1 MSDER
6 RIKNEGVL
14 EEAIYVISQYKAYF
28 FDVVNDYE
36 LSYQNLEGHIL
47 AIYSTDDASSPIALT
62 PYFDDLRTYNVTDYF
77 DVPIDKHYYIVDITE
92 HTGKDL
98 PPLAEED
105 SEDRFQ
111 GILGEQSIKEVIED
125 KDEEDE
131 TSDPIQKFYATGYV
145 GKYEDSFEDKEEEDK
160 VNQPSHYTFSDKF
173 EIIDVVEEI
182 TSQYPP
188 HLAFAIG
195 NAVKYIA
202 RSQHKNGKQD
212 IEKSIWYLQRVLEKY
227 DEE

>member
-6 RIKNEGVL
+6 SFENEEVL
-14 EEAIYVISQYKAYF
+14 GRAIAATNQHTARF
-28 FDVVNDYE
+28 FDIVSDYE
-36 LSYQNLEGHIL
+36 LRYSNLEGHVL
-47 AIYSTDDASSPIALT
+47 AIYDVDDADSPHVLT
-62 PYFDDLRTYNVTDYF
+62 PYFDDLRTYNVKGYF
-77 DVPIDKHYYIVDITE
+77 AVPTNKIYYIVDITE
-92 HTGKDL
+92 YTGRDL
-98 PPLAEED
+98 PSKDADYSVEGFKKLTMPRHKNEQIEIASQLAEED

-125 KDEEDE
+125 KD
-131 TSDPIQKFYATGYV
+131 
-145 GKYEDSFEDKEEEDK
+145 EEDK